1 MENNKG
7 ENPSMDTNNKPS
19 GQPPRRNNNRPAG
32 KPRAGGNKPNNRS
45 ANNKNNNKN
54 NGMSSSRGAAIR
66 AQKRSLDDARKMVD
80 QYSAAKPAEQRPR
93 ANKITDD
100 FDKLKISFLGG
111 LEDVGEKNTA
121 VIEYQN
127 DAIILDC
134 GNSLGID
141 LPGINYEIADAT
153 YLESIKHKIRGY
165 IATHGHLDHIG
176 GLKHIV
182 PNFPAPIYGS
192 RFTLGIVEKSFEDMP
207 PGQHQSFKPEYVIME
222 MDNHEKLKVGPF
234 FVELIRVTHSIP
246 DACAV
251 NIETPVGRIIATGD
265 FRLDPEPLDKRP
277 SDVSRLKELG
287 DQGVLAL
294 LTESSY
300 ADAEGRV
307 PTEHTL
313 EKSFMDVITQAQGR
327 IFCAVFSS
335 NMNRTQMII
344 NAAVASGRKVALDG
358 RSMMAYAEIAVRQGL
373 LKVPKGTFMAIRDIA
388 KIEDNKILI
397 MCTGGQG
404 EPNAALMRMSEG
416 AHNHIK
422 LKAGDTVVVS
432 SSPIPGNEL
441 RYDMIGNNLA
451 KMGVIL
457 FRHPTHEIDG
467 CGPLHVSGH
476 AKRDE
481 LREMLQLVRP
491 KFVIP
496 VHGGFL
502 RRKYHADLAVEEGWK
517 RENTILAQNG
527 SSYLMSADKIQQTDD
542 VPYGSILVDQ
552 TGATVSGVVVKD
564 RVILS
569 EEGLV
574 AVILTVDK
582 KSGQLMTSPD
592 IITRGFIYIRDSEEL
607 MNGLRTEL
615 RRAVQQ
621 RYKRIDLDRFK
632 AELKDHVTHYLY
644 DQTQRSPI
652 VIPVVN
658 VVSGGKPGNDRSN
671 GNPRSRGGNNEGTNR
686 AEHPNEPVE
695 PSKTPEDMAEE
706 QKQRFE
712 EMRARLLNQ
721 DPRTD

>member
-1 MENNKG
+1 MNNIKG
-7 ENPSMDTNNKPS
+7 DNPTMDTNNKPNNK
-19 GQPPRRNNNRPAG
+19 PPRS
-32 KPRAGGNKPNNRS
+32 NNRS
-45 ANNKNNNKN
+45 GGKPNRRPQNGSSNNKN
-54 NGMSSSRGAAIR
+54 NGLSTSRGAAIR

-80 QYSAAKPAEQRPR
+80 QYSAAKPAEQRR
-93 ANKITDD
+93 ANQITDD
-100 FDKLKISFLGG
+100 FDKVKISFLGG

-127 DAIILDC
+127 DAFILDC

-141 LPGINYEIADAT
+141 LPGINYEIADPS
-153 YLESIKHKIRGY
+153 YIESIKHKIRGY
-165 IATHGHLDHIG
+165 VITHGHLDHMG
-176 GLKHIV
+176 GLKHMV
-182 PNFPAPIYGS
+182 PKFPAPIYGS
-192 RFTLGIVEKSFEDMP
+192 RFTLGIVEKTFEDMP
-207 PGQHQSFKPEYVIME
+207 PGEHQSFKPEYVTME
-222 MDNHEKLKVGPF
+222 MDNHEKLKIGPF
-234 FVELIRVTHSIP
+234 FIELIRITHSIP
-246 DACAV
+246 EASAV
-251 NIETPVGRIIATGD
+251 NIETPVGRIVATGD

-277 SDVSRLKELG
+277 SDVARLKELG
-287 DQGVLAL
+287 DQGVLL
-294 LTESSY
+294 LLSESTNVEQ
-300 ADAEGRV
+300 EGRV
-307 PTEHTL
+307 PTEQTL
-313 EKSFMDVITQAQGR
+313 EKSFMDVITGAQGR
-327 IFCAVFSS
+327 VFCAVFSS

-373 LKVPKGTFMAIRDIA
+373 LRVPKGTFMAIRDIA
-388 KIEDNKILI
+388 KIDDDKILI

-422 LKAGDTVVVS
+422 LKGGDTVIVS
-432 SSPIPGNEL
+432 SNPIPGNEI

-451 KMGVIL
+451 KMDVIL
-457 FRHPTHEIDG
+457 YRNPTHELDG

-476 AKRDE
+476 ARRDE
-481 LREMLQLVRP
+481 MREMINLVRP
-491 KFVIP
+491 KFFIP
-496 VHGGFL
+496 VHAGAL
-502 RRKYHADLAVEEGWK
+502 RRRYHADLAVGEGIK
-517 RENTILAQNG
+517 RENVMLGENG
-527 SSYLMSADKIQQTDD
+527 SSYLLSKDKLEQTED
-542 VPYGSILVDQ
+542 VPYGSLLVDQ
-552 TGATVSGVVVKD
+552 TGALVSGVVVKD

-574 AVILTVDK
+574 AVILTIDK

-607 MNGLRTEL
+607 MTGLRTEL

-621 RYKRIDLDRFK
+621 RFKRIDLDRFK

-658 VVSGGKPGNDRSN
+658 VVSGGKSGGNDRTSN
-671 GNPRSRGGNNEGTNR
+671 GNGNGNSRR
-686 AEHPNEPVE
+686 QDRPQDAQKPVAEAK
-695 PSKTPEDMAEE
+695 SPEDMAEE

>member
-1 MENNKG
+1 MDPNNKQ
-7 ENPSMDTNNKPS
+7 PKKPA
-19 GQPPRRNNNRPAG
+19 RPA
-32 KPRAGGNKPNNRS
+32 RAPAKQP
-45 ANNKNNNKN
+45 ANNKNNAL
-54 NGMSSSRGAAIR
+54 STSRGAAMR
-66 AQKRSLDDARKMVD
+66 AQKRSLDDARKVVD
-80 QYSAAKPAEQRPR
+80 QYSAARPAEQRR
-93 ANKITDD
+93 ANKVTDD

-111 LEDVGEKNTA
+111 LEEVGEKNTA

-165 IATHGHLDHIG
+165 VITHGHLDHIG
-176 GLKHIV
+176 GLKHVV
-182 PNFPAPIYGS
+182 PKFPAPIYGS
-192 RFTLGIVEKSFEDMP
+192 RFTLGIVEKTFEDLP
-207 PGQHQSFKPEYVIME
+207 PGQAHYKPELVVME

-234 FVELIRVTHSIP
+234 FVELIRITHSIP
-246 DACAV
+246 ESSAV

-265 FRLDPEPLDKRP
+265 FRLDPEPLDNRP
-277 SDVSRLKELG
+277 SDISRLKELG
-287 DQGVLAL
+287 DQGVLL
-294 LTESSY
+294 LLSESSY
-300 ADAEGRV
+300 SDSEGRT
-307 PTEHTL
+307 PTESTL
-313 EKSFMDVITQAQGR
+313 EQSFMDVITKAQGR

-344 NAAVASGRKVALDG
+344 NAAVASGRKVAFDG

-373 LKVPKGTFMAIRDIA
+373 LKVPKGTFVAMRDIA
-388 KIEDNKILI
+388 KMADDKILV

-416 AHNHIK
+416 AHSHIK
-422 LKAGDTVVVS
+422 LKAGDTVIVS
-432 SSPIPGNEL
+432 SSPIPGNEI

-476 AKRDE
+476 ARRDE
-481 LREMLQLVRP
+481 MREMIQLVRP
-491 KFVIP
+491 KFFIP
-496 VHGGFL
+496 VHGGML
-502 RRKYHADLAVEEGWK
+502 RRKYHADLAIGEGIP
-517 RENTILAQNG
+517 RDHTFLGQNG
-527 SSYLMSADKIQQTDD
+527 SCYLLSADKCEQTDD

-564 RVILS
+564 RIILA

-582 KSGQLMTSPD
+582 KSGQLLTSPD

-615 RRAVQQ
+615 RRAVTQ
-621 RYKRIDLDRFK
+621 RFKRIDLDRFK

-658 VVSGGKPGNDRSN
+658 VVGGAKQGDKPAATGLKMAQ
-671 GNPRSRGGNNEGTNR
+671 E
-686 AEHPNEPVE
+686 AA
-695 PSKTPEDMAEE
+695 KTQEMMAEE
-706 QKQRFE
+706 QKQRFD

-721 DPRTD
+721 DVRTD

>member
-1 MENNKG
+1 MNEN
-7 ENPSMDTNNKPS
+7 EKPA
-19 GQPPRRNNNRPAG
+19 GRPPRRNNRPAG
-32 KPRAGGNKPNNRS
+32 KPAPKQGQRPSRNGQKPS
-45 ANNKNNNKN
+45 SNNKN
-54 NGMSSSRGAAIR
+54 NGLSTSRGAAIR
-66 AQKRSLDDARKMVD
+66 AQKRSLDDARKMVE
-80 QYSAAKPAEQRPR
+80 QYSAAKPEGQRR
-93 ANKITDD
+93 ANQITDD

-141 LPGINYEIADAT
+141 LPGINYEIADPS
-153 YLESIKHKIRGY
+153 YIESIKHKIRAY
-165 IATHGHLDHIG
+165 VITHGHLDHMG
-176 GLKHIV
+176 GLKHMV
-182 PNFPAPIYGS
+182 PKYPAPIYGS
-192 RFTLGIVEKSFEDMP
+192 RFTLGIVEKTFEDMP

-222 MDNHEKLKVGPF
+222 MDNHEKLKIGPF
-234 FVELIRVTHSIP
+234 FVELIRVTHAIP
-246 DACAV
+246 EASAV
-251 NIETPVGRIIATGD
+251 NIETPVGRILATGD

-277 SDVSRLKELG
+277 SDVARIKELG
-287 DQGVLAL
+287 DQGVLLL
-294 LTESSY
+294 LTESTN
-300 ADAEGRV
+300 AEKEGRT
-307 PTEHTL
+307 PTESTL
-313 EKSFMDVITQAQGR
+313 QDSFMDVITKANGR

-388 KIEDNKILI
+388 KIEDDKILI

-422 LKAGDTVVVS
+422 LKAGDTVLVS
-432 SSPIPGNEL
+432 STPIPGNEI

-451 KMGVIL
+451 KLGVKL
-457 FRHPTHEIDG
+457 YRHPTHEIDG

-476 AKRDE
+476 GKRDE
-481 LREMLQLVRP
+481 MREMINMVRP
-491 KFVIP
+491 KFIIP
-496 VHGGFL
+496 VHGGSL
-502 RRKYHADLAVEEGWK
+502 RRKYHADIAVEEGIP
-517 RENTILAQNG
+517 RDNVILAQNG
-527 SSYLMSADKIQQTDD
+527 QSYLLSKDKLEQTEDI
-542 VPYGSILVDQ
+542 PYGSLLVDQ
-552 TGATVSGVVVKD
+552 TGALVSGVVVKD
-564 RVILS
+564 RIILA

-574 AVILTVDK
+574 AIILTIDK
-582 KSGQLMTSPD
+582 KSGQLLTSPD

-607 MNGLRTEL
+607 MNGLRSEL

-658 VVSGGKPGNDRSN
+658 VVGGGKPGNDKPRSGN
-671 GNPRSRGGNNEGTNR
+671 GNTGGNRQDRPAAPEQE
-686 AEHPNEPVE
+686 APEQPK
-695 PSKTPEDMAEE
+695 SPEDMAEE